1 MTIRREKAVGG
12 GLGRREFLAAGAAA
26 LAFAIVKPQSVRG
39 AEANSKIEIGLI
51 GCGGRGGWIA
61 KLFQE
66 NGNYKFVAGADYFE
80 DKVKTFATKFGV
92 DASRSYTGLSACKKL
107 AESKLDAVVI
117 ESPPYFH
124 PGHAAG
130 AVEAGRHVYL
140 AKPPA
145 VDVPGCT
152 LVAESG
158 KKATAKNLVYLIDF
172 QTRADPIFREA
183 VKRVHNGDIG
193 RVVSGEAVYYCGST
207 FGNAEFDVKD
217 PEVRLRHWTVDNV
230 LSGDII
236 TEQNIHAL
244 DVASWVIDEAPVRAV
259 GTCGRKAKKGSGD
272 LHDHFAVVFTFP
284 GDVVVSFASKQYGEG
299 WDDIGVRMFGPRG
312 TLDAHY
318 FGAVSIKGSVPYAGG
333 TMKNLYT
340 EGAVANIAEFHN
352 SIVNKK
358 YDNPTVAPSVRSDLT
373 TILGR
378 TAAHKGGPVTWDEMI
393 KANEKL
399 EFDLKGLKA

>member
-158 KKATAKNLVYLIDF
+158 KKATAK
-172 QTRADPIFREA
+172 E
-183 VKRVHNGDIG
+183 
-193 RVVSGEAVYYCGST
+193 
-207 FGNAEFDVKD
+207 
-217 PEVRLRHWTVDNV
+217 
-230 LSGDII
+230 
-236 TEQNIHAL
+236 
-244 DVASWVIDEAPVRAV
+244 
-259 GTCGRKAKKGSGD
+259 
-272 LHDHFAVVFTFP
+272 
-284 GDVVVSFASKQYGEG
+284 
-299 WDDIGVRMFGPRG
+299 
-312 TLDAHY
+312 
-318 FGAVSIKGSVPYAGG
+318 
-333 TMKNLYT
+333 
-340 EGAVANIAEFHN
+340 
-352 SIVNKK
+352 
-358 YDNPTVAPSVRSDLT
+358 
-373 TILGR
+373 
-378 TAAHKGGPVTWDEMI
+378 
-393 KANEKL
+393 
-399 EFDLKGLKA
+399 

>member
-193 RVVSGEAVYYCGST
+193 RIVSGEAVYYCGFT

-236 TEQNIHAL
+236 TEQNVHAL
-244 DVASWVIDEAPVRAV
+244 RGGLHLPRRRDRELRVEAVRRGLGRYRRPHVRAARHARCALLRRGQHQGLGALCRRHDEESV
-259 GTCGRKAKKGSGD
+259 YRRCGREHRRVPQLD
-272 LHDHFAVVFTFP
+272 R
-284 GDVVVSFASKQYGEG
+284 QQE
-299 WDDIGVRMFGPRG
+299 VRQPDRGPER
-312 TLDAHY
+312 
-318 FGAVSIKGSVPYAGG
+318 P
-333 TMKNLYT
+333 
-340 EGAVANIAEFHN
+340 
-352 SIVNKK
+352 
-358 YDNPTVAPSVRSDLT
+358 
-373 TILGR
+373 
-378 TAAHKGGPVTWDEMI
+378 
-393 KANEKL
+393 
-399 EFDLKGLKA
+399 

>member
-1 MTIRREKAVGG
+1 
-12 GLGRREFLAAGAAA
+12 
-26 LAFAIVKPQSVRG
+26 
-39 AEANSKIEIGLI
+39 
-51 GCGGRGGWIA
+51 
-61 KLFQE
+61 
-66 NGNYKFVAGADYFE
+66 
-80 DKVKTFATKFGV
+80 
-92 DASRSYTGLSACKKL
+92 
-107 AESKLDAVVI
+107 VVI

-193 RVVSGEAVYYCGST
+193 RIVSGEAVYYCGFT

-236 TEQNIHAL
+236 TEQNVHAL

-284 GDVVVSFASKQYGEG
+284 GDVIVSFEA
-299 WDDIGVRMFGPRG
+299 VRRG
-312 TLDAHY
+312 
-318 FGAVSIKGSVPYAGG
+318 
-333 TMKNLYT
+333 
-340 EGAVANIAEFHN
+340 
-352 SIVNKK
+352 
-358 YDNPTVAPSVRSDLT
+358 
-373 TILGR
+373 LGR
-378 TAAHKGGPVTWDEMI
+378 YRRPHVRAARHARCALLRRGQHQGLGALCRRHDEESVYRRCGREHRRVPQLDRQQEVRQPDRGPERP
-393 KANEKL
+393 
-399 EFDLKGLKA
+399 